1 MLIQGYNRIF
11 YVIKQG
17 YTRMINLNKKLQIDQ
32 LDRKLKKNAVL
43 SEIETPPKGW
53 IHAIR
58 TSLNMTLVQL
68 AKRLKKTP
76 VTVKEIEEREAN
88 KTITL
93 RKLIEVG
100 EALDLQFVYG
110 FIPKNGSLEQLIEQ
124 RALDVAREI
133 VMRTSHSMKLED
145 QENKSERLERTIR
158 DRAEQI
164 KQEIPKYLWD

>member
-1 MLIQGYNRIF
+1 
-11 YVIKQG
+11 
-17 YTRMINLNKKLQIDQ
+17 
-32 LDRKLKKNAVL
+32 
-43 SEIETPPKGW
+43 
-53 IHAIR
+53 
-58 TSLNMTLVQL
+58 MTLVQL

-100 EALDLQFVYG
+100 KALDLQFVYG

-158 DRAEQI
+158 DRAEEI